1 MTLKDQVMQ
10 ALVAHDNYMLIL
22 KGLGNTILITVIA
35 AIIGIVLGVVC
46 GIFRASYDK
55 NQERMKRRGGT
66 GYYLMTFLN
75 FFIKLYVTV
84 IRGTPT
90 VIQLMIAYFLIF
102 ASAQNGIPVAIFAF
116 GLNSGAYVSEIIRG
130 GVMSV
135 DEGQF
140 EAGRSLGFSYV
151 QTLWYV
157 IIPQVFKSVFPALE
171 NEFITLFK
179 ETSIAGYVGIRDVTK
194 AGDIIRATTYQ
205 ALVPLILIAGIY
217 LVLVLLLEYVG
228 GKLERRMRQDER

>member
-1 MTLKDQVMQ
+1 
-10 ALVAHDNYMLIL
+10 
-22 KGLGNTILITVIA
+22 
-35 AIIGIVLGVVC
+35 
-46 GIFRASYDK
+46 
-55 NQERMKRRGGT
+55 
-66 GYYLMTFLN
+66 
-75 FFIKLYVTV
+75 
-84 IRGTPT
+84 
-90 VIQLMIAYFLIF
+90 
-102 ASAQNGIPVAIFAF
+102 
-116 GLNSGAYVSEIIRG
+116 
-130 GVMSV
+130 MSV

-157 IIPQVFKSVFPALE
+157 IIPQVFKSVLPALE

>member
-55 NQERMKRRGGT
+55 NQERLKRRGGA
-66 GYYLMTFLN
+66 GYYLMAFLN

-116 GLNSGAYVSEIIRG
+116 GLNSGAYVSEIVRG

-157 IIPQVFKSVFPALE
+157 IIPQVFKSVLPALE